1 VIGHRAVIEALV
13 SFFENGS
20 HDATEGSP

>member
-13 SFFENGS
+13 SFFEDGS